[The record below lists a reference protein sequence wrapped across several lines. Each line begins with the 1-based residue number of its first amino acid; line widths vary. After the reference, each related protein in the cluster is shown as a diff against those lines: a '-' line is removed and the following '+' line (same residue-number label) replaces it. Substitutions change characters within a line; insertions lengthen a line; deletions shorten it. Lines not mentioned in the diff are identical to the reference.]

1 MEEKIETILNAVKE
15 GILIVDKEEK
25 ISFINEAYAEFI
37 EQSLE
42 EVKGKPIREIRPG
55 ARLPEVMHSG
65 EMQEQIHR
73 VENGK
78 EYFANMYP
86 IRKNG
91 VIVGGISTVT
101 FLENAKFL
109 AEMIGELNEKEAY
122 LDARMKEVNG
132 TRYDFDDIVYG
143 SEVTL
148 HCIEMAKKI
157 AHSDISVLL
166 QGESGCGK
174 ELYAQAIHNE
184 SERRSYPFIAINCA
198 VLSGNMLESELFGYE
213 SGAFTG
219 AQKGGKAGLFEI
231 ANKGTLF
238 LDEISEMDY
247 TLQAKL
253 LRALQERKIRRIG
266 GTKEI
271 DIDVRIIGACNVN
284 LEKYIEDKKFRQ
296 DLYYRIAAIPL
307 HLVPLRERKGDIG
320 PLLDNHLKK
329 ISIQNK
335 KKIGITDAARNTLLA
350 YHWPGNVRE
359 LENVLEYAT
368 LMMKGNTIDLEDL
381 PPTIMSKGNSES
393 QITLAERV
401 RQYERQQITSALEQF
416 GNSLDGKKKAAK
428 ALGISLATLYNKIGR
443 ETSS

>member
-1 MEEKIETILNAVKE
+1 MEKMENILNAVKE

-25 ISFINEAYAEFI
+25 ITFINDAYAKFI
-37 EQSLE
+37 EHTLE
-42 EVKGKPIREIRPG
+42 EVKGKPLKEIRPG
-55 ARLPEVMHSG
+55 AMLPEVMKSG
-65 EMQEQIHR
+65 KMQEQMHR

-86 IRKNG
+86 IRENG
-91 VIVGGISTVT
+91 EVVGGISTVT
-101 FLENAKFL
+101 FLENARFL

-143 SEVTL
+143 SEVTM

-213 SGAFTG
+213 NGAFTG

-253 LRALQERKIRRIG
+253 LRALQERKIRRVG

-271 DIDVRIIGACNVN
+271 DIDVRIIGACNVD
-284 LEKYIEDKKFRQ
+284 LEKYIEEKKFRQ

-307 HLVPLRERKGDIG
+307 HLVPLRERKGDIA
-320 PLLDNHLKK
+320 PLLEHHLKK

-335 KKIGITDAARNTLLA
+335 RKIGITESARNILME
-350 YHWPGNVRE
+350 YNWPGNVRE
-359 LENVLEYAT
+359 LENILEYAT
-368 LMMKGNTIDLEDL
+368 LMMSGDQIDVEDL
-381 PPTIMSKGNSES
+381 PPTIMSEGSSVKMP
-393 QITLAERV
+393 TLAERV
-401 RQYERQQITSALEQF
+401 HQYERQQVMSVLEQF
-416 GNSLDGKKKAAK
+416 GNTLEGKKKAAK
-428 ALGISLATLYNKIGR
+428 ALGISLATLYNKIGKGDV
-443 ETSS
+443 

>member
-1 MEEKIETILNAVKE
+1 MEKMENILNAVKE

-25 ISFINEAYAEFI
+25 ITFINDAYAEFI
-37 EQSLE
+37 EHTLE
-42 EVKGKPIREIRPG
+42 EVKGKALKEIRPG
-55 ARLPEVMHSG
+55 AMLPEVMKRG
-65 EMQEQIHR
+65 KIQEQMHR

-86 IRKNG
+86 IRENG
-91 VIVGGISTVT
+91 EVVGGISTVT
-101 FLENAKFL
+101 FLENARFL
-109 AEMIGELNEKEAY
+109 AEKIGELNEKEAY
-122 LDARMKEVNG
+122 LDARMKKVNG

-143 SEVTL
+143 SEVTM

-213 SGAFTG
+213 NGAFTG
-219 AQKGGKAGLFEI
+219 ARKGGKAGLFEI

-253 LRALQERKIRRIG
+253 LRALQERKIRRVG
-266 GTKEI
+266 GTREI
-271 DIDVRIIGACNVN
+271 DIDVRIIGACNVD
-284 LEKYIEDKKFRQ
+284 LEKYIEEKKFRQ

-307 HLVPLRERKGDIG
+307 HLVPLRERKGDIA
-320 PLLDNHLKK
+320 PLLEHHLKK
-329 ISIQNK
+329 ISIHNK
-335 KKIGITDAARNTLLA
+335 RKVGITEAARNILME
-350 YHWPGNVRE
+350 YNWPGNVRE
-359 LENVLEYAT
+359 LENILEYAT
-368 LMMKGNTIDLEDL
+368 LMMTGNQIDVEDL
-381 PPTIMSKGNSES
+381 PPTIMSEGSNVKMP
-393 QITLAERV
+393 TLAERV
-401 RQYERQQITSALEQF
+401 HQYERQQIMSVLEQF
-416 GNSLDGKKKAAK
+416 GNTLEGKKKAAK
-428 ALGISLATLYNKIGR
+428 ALGISLATLYNKIGKGDA
-443 ETSS
+443 

>member
-1 MEEKIETILNAVKE
+1 MEKMENILNAVKE

-25 ISFINEAYAEFI
+25 IMFINDAYAEFI
-37 EQSLE
+37 EHTLE
-42 EVKGKPIREIRPG
+42 EVKGKPLKEIRSG
-55 ARLPEVMHSG
+55 AMLPEVMKSG
-65 EMQEQIHR
+65 KMQEQMHR

-86 IRKNG
+86 IRENCE
-91 VIVGGISTVT
+91 VVGGISTVT
-101 FLENAKFL
+101 FLENARFL

-143 SEVTL
+143 SEVTM

-213 SGAFTG
+213 NGAFTG

-253 LRALQERKIRRIG
+253 LRALQERKIRRVG

-271 DIDVRIIGACNVN
+271 DIDVRIIGACNVD
-284 LEKYIEDKKFRQ
+284 LEKYIEEKKFRQ
-296 DLYYRIAAIPL
+296 DLYYRIAAIPI
-307 HLVPLRERKGDIG
+307 HLVPLRERKGDIA
-320 PLLDNHLKK
+320 PLLEHHLKK
-329 ISIQNK
+329 ISIHNK
-335 KKIGITDAARNTLLA
+335 RKVGITEAARNILME
-350 YHWPGNVRE
+350 YNWPGNVRE
-359 LENVLEYAT
+359 LENILEYAT
-368 LMMKGNTIDLEDL
+368 LMMTGNQIDVEDL
-381 PPTIMSKGNSES
+381 PPTIMSEGSSVKMP
-393 QITLAERV
+393 TLAERV
-401 RQYERQQITSALEQF
+401 HQYERQQIMSVLEQF
-416 GNSLDGKKKAAK
+416 GNTLEGKKKAAK
-428 ALGISLATLYNKIGR
+428 TLGISLATLYNKIGKGDA
-443 ETSS
+443 

>member
-1 MEEKIETILNAVKE
+1 METMENILNAVKE

-25 ISFINEAYAEFI
+25 ITFFNDAYAQFI
-37 EQSLE
+37 EHTLE
-42 EVKGKPIREIRPG
+42 EVKGKPLKEIRPG
-55 ARLPEVMHSG
+55 AMLPEVMKSG
-65 EMQEQIHR
+65 KMQEQMHR

-86 IRKNG
+86 IRKDG
-91 VIVGGISTVT
+91 EVVGGISTVT
-101 FLENAKFL
+101 FLENARFL

-122 LDARMKEVNG
+122 LDARMKKVNG

-143 SEVTL
+143 SEVTM

-213 SGAFTG
+213 NGAFTG

-253 LRALQERKIRRIG
+253 LRALQERKIRRVG

-271 DIDVRIIGACNVN
+271 DIDVRIIGACNVD
-284 LEKYIEDKKFRQ
+284 LEKYIEEKKFRQ

-307 HLVPLRERKGDIG
+307 HLVPLRERRGDIA
-320 PLLDNHLKK
+320 PLLEHHLKK

-335 KKIGITDAARNTLLA
+335 RKIGITEAARNILME
-350 YHWPGNVRE
+350 YNWPGNVRE
-359 LENVLEYAT
+359 LENILEYAT
-368 LMMKGNTIDLEDL
+368 LMMSGNQIDVEDL
-381 PPTIMSKGNSES
+381 PPTIMSEGSSVKMP
-393 QITLAERV
+393 TLAERV
-401 RQYERQQITSALEQF
+401 HQYERQQIMSVLEQF
-416 GNSLDGKKKAAK
+416 GNTLEGKKKAAK
-428 ALGISLATLYNKIGR
+428 ALGISLATLYNKIGKGDA
-443 ETSS
+443 

>member
-1 MEEKIETILNAVKE
+1 MEKMENILNAVKE

-25 ISFINEAYAEFI
+25 IMFINDAYAEFI
-37 EQSLE
+37 EHTLE
-42 EVKGKPIREIRPG
+42 EVKEKPLKEIRPG
-55 ARLPEVMHSG
+55 AMLPEVMKSG
-65 EMQEQIHR
+65 KMQEQMHR

-86 IRKNG
+86 IRENG
-91 VIVGGISTVT
+91 EVVGGISTVT
-101 FLENAKFL
+101 FLENARFL

-122 LDARMKEVNG
+122 LDARMKKVNG

-143 SEVTL
+143 SEVTM

-213 SGAFTG
+213 NGAFTG

-253 LRALQERKIRRIG
+253 LRALQERKIRRVG

-271 DIDVRIIGACNVN
+271 DIDVRIIGACNVD
-284 LEKYIEDKKFRQ
+284 LEKYIEEKKFRQ

-307 HLVPLRERKGDIG
+307 HLVPLRERKGDIA
-320 PLLDNHLKK
+320 PLLEHHLKK
-329 ISIQNK
+329 ISIHNK
-335 KKIGITDAARNTLLA
+335 RKVGITEAARNILME
-350 YHWPGNVRE
+350 YNWPGNVRE
-359 LENVLEYAT
+359 LENILEYAT
-368 LMMKGNTIDLEDL
+368 LMMNGNQIDVEDL
-381 PPTIMSKGNSES
+381 PPTIMSEGSSVKMP
-393 QITLAERV
+393 TLAERV
-401 RQYERQQITSALEQF
+401 HQYERQQIMSVLEQF
-416 GNSLDGKKKAAK
+416 GNTLEGKKKAAK
-428 ALGISLATLYNKIGR
+428 TLGISLATLYNKIGKGDA
-443 ETSS
+443 

>member
-1 MEEKIETILNAVKE
+1 MEKMENILNAVKE

-25 ISFINEAYAEFI
+25 IMFINDAYAEFI
-37 EQSLE
+37 EHTLE
-42 EVKGKPIREIRPG
+42 EVKGKPLKEIRPG
-55 ARLPEVMHSG
+55 AMLPEVMKSG
-65 EMQEQIHR
+65 KMQEQMHR

-86 IRKNG
+86 IRENG
-91 VIVGGISTVT
+91 EVVGGISTVT
-101 FLENAKFL
+101 FLENARFL

-143 SEVTL
+143 SEVTM

-213 SGAFTG
+213 NGAFTG

-253 LRALQERKIRRIG
+253 LRALQERKIRRVG

-271 DIDVRIIGACNVN
+271 DIDVRIIGACNVD
-284 LEKYIEDKKFRQ
+284 LEKYIEEKKFRQ
-296 DLYYRIAAIPL
+296 DLYYRIAAIPI
-307 HLVPLRERKGDIG
+307 HLVPLRERKGDIA
-320 PLLDNHLKK
+320 PLLEHHLKK
-329 ISIQNK
+329 ISIHNK
-335 KKIGITDAARNTLLA
+335 RKVGITEAARNILME
-350 YHWPGNVRE
+350 YNWPGNVRE
-359 LENVLEYAT
+359 LENILEYAT
-368 LMMKGNTIDLEDL
+368 LMMTGNQIDVEDL
-381 PPTIMSKGNSES
+381 PPTIMSEGSSVKMP
-393 QITLAERV
+393 TLAERV
-401 RQYERQQITSALEQF
+401 HQYERQQIMSVLEQF
-416 GNSLDGKKKAAK
+416 GNTLEGKKKAAK
-428 ALGISLATLYNKIGR
+428 TLGISLATLYNKIGKGDA
-443 ETSS
+443 

>member
-1 MEEKIETILNAVKE
+1 MEKMENILNAVKE

-25 ISFINEAYAEFI
+25 ITFINDAYAEFI
-37 EQSLE
+37 EHTLE
-42 EVKGKPIREIRPG
+42 EVKGKTLKEIRPG
-55 ARLPEVMHSG
+55 AMLPEVMKSG
-65 EMQEQIHR
+65 KMQEQMHR

-86 IRKNG
+86 IRENG
-91 VIVGGISTVT
+91 EVVGGISTVT
-101 FLENAKFL
+101 FLENARFL

-143 SEVTL
+143 SEITMN
-148 HCIEMAKKI
+148 CIEMAKKI

-198 VLSGNMLESELFGYE
+198 VLTGNMLESELFGYE
-213 SGAFTG
+213 NGAFTG

-253 LRALQERKIRRIG
+253 LRALQERKIRRVG

-271 DIDVRIIGACNVN
+271 DIDVRIIGACNVD
-284 LEKYIEDKKFRQ
+284 LEKYIEEKKFRQ

-307 HLVPLRERKGDIG
+307 HLVPLRERKGDIA
-320 PLLDNHLKK
+320 PLLEHHLKK

-335 KKIGITDAARNTLLA
+335 RKIGITESARNILME
-350 YHWPGNVRE
+350 YNWPGNVRE
-359 LENVLEYAT
+359 LENILEYAT
-368 LMMKGNTIDLEDL
+368 LMMSGNQIDVEDL
-381 PPTIMSKGNSES
+381 PPTIMSEGSSVKMS
-393 QITLAERV
+393 TLAERV
-401 RQYERQQITSALEQF
+401 HQYERQQIMSVLEQF
-416 GNSLDGKKKAAK
+416 GNTLEGKKKAAK
-428 ALGISLATLYNKIGR
+428 ALGISLATLYNKIGKGDA
-443 ETSS
+443 

>member
-1 MEEKIETILNAVKE
+1 
-15 GILIVDKEEK
+15 
-25 ISFINEAYAEFI
+25 
-37 EQSLE
+37 
-42 EVKGKPIREIRPG
+42 
-55 ARLPEVMHSG
+55 
-65 EMQEQIHR
+65 
-73 VENGK
+73 
-78 EYFANMYP
+78 
-86 IRKNG
+86 
-91 VIVGGISTVT
+91 
-101 FLENAKFL
+101 
-109 AEMIGELNEKEAY
+109 MIGELNEKEAY

-143 SEVTL
+143 SEVTM

-198 VLSGNMLESELFGYE
+198 VLTGNMLESELFGYE
-213 SGAFTG
+213 NGAFTG

-253 LRALQERKIRRIG
+253 LRALQERKIRRVG

-271 DIDVRIIGACNVN
+271 DIDVRIIGACNVD
-284 LEKYIEDKKFRQ
+284 LEKYIEEKKFRQ

-307 HLVPLRERKGDIG
+307 HLVPLRERRGDIA
-320 PLLDNHLKK
+320 PLLEHHLKK

-335 KKIGITDAARNTLLA
+335 RKIGITEAARNILME
-350 YHWPGNVRE
+350 YNWPGNVRE
-359 LENVLEYAT
+359 LENILEYAT
-368 LMMKGNTIDLEDL
+368 LMMSGTQIDVEDL
-381 PPTIMSKGNSES
+381 PPTIMSEGSSVKMP
-393 QITLAERV
+393 TLAERV
-401 RQYERQQITSALEQF
+401 HQYERQQIMSVLEQF
-416 GNSLDGKKKAAK
+416 GNTLEGKKKAAK
-428 ALGISLATLYNKIGR
+428 TLGISLATLYNKIGKGDV
-443 ETSS
+443 

>member
-1 MEEKIETILNAVKE
+1 MEKMENILNAVKE

-25 ISFINEAYAEFI
+25 IMFINDAYAEFI
-37 EQSLE
+37 EHTLE
-42 EVKGKPIREIRPG
+42 EVKEKPLKEIRPG
-55 ARLPEVMHSG
+55 AMLPEVMKSG
-65 EMQEQIHR
+65 KMQEQMHR

-86 IRKNG
+86 IRENG
-91 VIVGGISTVT
+91 EVVGGISTVT
-101 FLENAKFL
+101 FLENARFL

-143 SEVTL
+143 SEVTM

-213 SGAFTG
+213 NGAFTG

-253 LRALQERKIRRIG
+253 LRALQERKIRRVG

-271 DIDVRIIGACNVN
+271 DIDVRIIGACNVD
-284 LEKYIEDKKFRQ
+284 LEKYIEEKKFRQ

-307 HLVPLRERKGDIG
+307 HLVPLRERKGDIA
-320 PLLDNHLKK
+320 PLLEHHLKK
-329 ISIQNK
+329 ISIHNK
-335 KKIGITDAARNTLLA
+335 RKVGITEAARNILME
-350 YHWPGNVRE
+350 YNWPGNVRE
-359 LENVLEYAT
+359 LENILEYAT
-368 LMMKGNTIDLEDL
+368 LMMTGNQIDVEDL
-381 PPTIMSKGNSES
+381 PPTIMSEGSSVKMP
-393 QITLAERV
+393 TLAERV
-401 RQYERQQITSALEQF
+401 HQYERQQIMSVLEQF
-416 GNSLDGKKKAAK
+416 GNALEGKKKAAK
-428 ALGISLATLYNKIGR
+428 TLGISLATLYNKIGKGDA
-443 ETSS
+443 

>member
-1 MEEKIETILNAVKE
+1 MEKMENILNAVKE

-25 ISFINEAYAEFI
+25 IMFINDAYAEFI
-37 EQSLE
+37 EHTLE
-42 EVKGKPIREIRPG
+42 EVKEKPLKEIRPG
-55 ARLPEVMHSG
+55 AMLPEVMKSG
-65 EMQEQIHR
+65 KMQEQMHR

-86 IRKNG
+86 IRENG
-91 VIVGGISTVT
+91 EVVGGISTVT
-101 FLENAKFL
+101 FLENARFL

-143 SEVTL
+143 SEVTM

-213 SGAFTG
+213 NGAFTG

-253 LRALQERKIRRIG
+253 LRALQERKIRRVG

-271 DIDVRIIGACNVN
+271 DIDVRIIGACNVD
-284 LEKYIEDKKFRQ
+284 LEKYIEEKKFRQ

-307 HLVPLRERKGDIG
+307 HLVPLRERKGDIA
-320 PLLDNHLKK
+320 PLLEHHLKK
-329 ISIQNK
+329 ISIHNK
-335 KKIGITDAARNTLLA
+335 RKVGITEAARNILME
-350 YHWPGNVRE
+350 YNWPGNVRE
-359 LENVLEYAT
+359 LENILEYAT
-368 LMMKGNTIDLEDL
+368 LMMTGNQIDVEDL
-381 PPTIMSKGNSES
+381 PPTIMSEGSSVKMP
-393 QITLAERV
+393 TLAERV
-401 RQYERQQITSALEQF
+401 HQYERQQIMSVLEQF
-416 GNSLDGKKKAAK
+416 GNTLEGKKKAAK
-428 ALGISLATLYNKIGR
+428 TLGISLATLYNKIGKGDA
-443 ETSS
+443 

>member
-1 MEEKIETILNAVKE
+1 MEKMEIILNAVKE
-15 GILIVDKEEK
+15 GILIVDKEEN
-25 ISFINEAYAEFI
+25 ITFINDAYADFI
-37 EQSLE
+37 EHTLE
-42 EVKGKPIREIRPG
+42 EVRGKPLKLIRPG
-55 ARLPEVMHSG
+55 AKLPEVMKNG
-65 EMQEQIHR
+65 EMQEQMHR

-86 IRKNG
+86 IRKDG
-91 VIVGGISTVT
+91 EVVGGISTVT
-101 FLENAKFL
+101 FLENAKYL

-122 LDARMKEVNG
+122 LDARMKKVNG

-184 SERRSYPFIAINCA
+184 SERRNYPFIAINCA

-213 SGAFTG
+213 NGAFTG

-231 ANKGTLF
+231 ANQGTLF

-247 TLQAKL
+247 NLQAKL
-253 LRALQERKIRRIG
+253 LRALQERKIRRVG

-284 LEKYIEDKKFRQ
+284 LEKYIEEKKFRQ

-307 HLVPLRERKGDIG
+307 HLVPLRERKGDIA
-320 PLLDNHLKK
+320 PLLDNHLRK

-335 KKIGITDAARNTLLA
+335 KQIGITGEARNILLD
-350 YHWPGNVRE
+350 YNWPGNVRE
-359 LENVLEYAT
+359 LENILEYAT
-368 LMMKGNTIDLEDL
+368 LMMNGNTIDVEDL
-381 PPTIMSKGNSES
+381 PPTIMNGDSGEK
-393 QITLAERV
+393 QPTLAERV
-401 RQYERQQITSALEQF
+401 HQYERQQIMSALEQY
-416 GNSLDGKKKAAK
+416 GNTLEGKKKVAK
-428 ALGISLATLYNKIGR
+428 VLGISLATLYNKIGR
-443 ETSS
+443 D

>member
-1 MEEKIETILNAVKE
+1 MEKMENILNAVKE

-25 ISFINEAYAEFI
+25 ITFINDAYAEFI
-37 EQSLE
+37 EHTLE
-42 EVKGKPIREIRPG
+42 EVKGKPLKEIRSG
-55 ARLPEVMHSG
+55 AMLPEVMKRG
-65 EMQEQIHR
+65 KIQEQMHR

-86 IRKNG
+86 IRENG
-91 VIVGGISTVT
+91 EVVGGISTVT
-101 FLENAKFL
+101 FLENARFL
-109 AEMIGELNEKEAY
+109 AEKIGELNEKEAY
-122 LDARMKEVNG
+122 LDARMKKVNG

-143 SEVTL
+143 SEVTM

-213 SGAFTG
+213 NGAFTG
-219 AQKGGKAGLFEI
+219 ARKGGKAGLFEI

-253 LRALQERKIRRIG
+253 LRALQERKIRRVG
-266 GTKEI
+266 GTREI
-271 DIDVRIIGACNVN
+271 DIDVRIIGACNVD
-284 LEKYIEDKKFRQ
+284 LEKYIEEKKFRQ

-307 HLVPLRERKGDIG
+307 HLVPLRERKGDIA
-320 PLLDNHLKK
+320 PLLEHHLKK
-329 ISIQNK
+329 ISIHNK
-335 KKIGITDAARNTLLA
+335 RKVGITEAARNILME
-350 YHWPGNVRE
+350 YNWPGNVRE
-359 LENVLEYAT
+359 LENILEYAT
-368 LMMKGNTIDLEDL
+368 LMMTGNQIDVEDL
-381 PPTIMSKGNSES
+381 PPTIMSEGSNVKMP
-393 QITLAERV
+393 TLAERV
-401 RQYERQQITSALEQF
+401 HQYERQQIMSVLEQF
-416 GNSLDGKKKAAK
+416 GNTLEGKKKAAK
-428 ALGISLATLYNKIGR
+428 ALGISLATLYNKIGKGDA
-443 ETSS
+443 

>member
-1 MEEKIETILNAVKE
+1 MEKMENILNAVKE

-25 ISFINEAYAEFI
+25 ITFINDAYAEFI
-37 EQSLE
+37 EHTLE
-42 EVKGKPIREIRPG
+42 EVKGKTLKEIRPG
-55 ARLPEVMHSG
+55 AMLPEVMKSG
-65 EMQEQIHR
+65 KMQEQMHR

-86 IRKNG
+86 IRENG
-91 VIVGGISTVT
+91 EVVGGISTVT
-101 FLENAKFL
+101 FLENARFL

-143 SEVTL
+143 SEITMN
-148 HCIEMAKKI
+148 CIEMAKKI

-198 VLSGNMLESELFGYE
+198 VLTGNMLESELFGYE
-213 SGAFTG
+213 NGAFTG

-253 LRALQERKIRRIG
+253 LRALQERKIRRVG

-271 DIDVRIIGACNVN
+271 DIDVRIIGACNVD
-284 LEKYIEDKKFRQ
+284 LEKYIEEKKFRQ

-307 HLVPLRERKGDIG
+307 HLVPLRERKGDIA
-320 PLLDNHLKK
+320 PLLEHHLKK

-335 KKIGITDAARNTLLA
+335 RKIGITESARNILME
-350 YHWPGNVRE
+350 YNWPGNVRE
-359 LENVLEYAT
+359 LENILEYAT
-368 LMMKGNTIDLEDL
+368 LMMSGDQIDVEDL
-381 PPTIMSKGNSES
+381 PPTIMSEGSSVKMS
-393 QITLAERV
+393 TLAERV
-401 RQYERQQITSALEQF
+401 HQYERQQIMSVLEQF
-416 GNSLDGKKKAAK
+416 GNTLEGKKKAAK
-428 ALGISLATLYNKIGR
+428 ALGISLATLYNKIGKGDA
-443 ETSS
+443 

>member
-1 MEEKIETILNAVKE
+1 METMENILNAVKE

-25 ISFINEAYAEFI
+25 ITFFNDAYAKFI
-37 EQSLE
+37 EHTLK
-42 EVKGKPIREIRPG
+42 EVKGKPLKEIRPG
-55 ARLPEVMHSG
+55 AMLPEVMKSG
-65 EMQEQIHR
+65 KMQEQMYR

-86 IRKNG
+86 IRENG
-91 VIVGGISTVT
+91 EVVGGISTVT
-101 FLENAKFL
+101 FLENARFL

-143 SEVTL
+143 SEVTM

-213 SGAFTG
+213 NGAFTG

-247 TLQAKL
+247 SLQAKL
-253 LRALQERKIRRIG
+253 LRALQERKIRRVG

-271 DIDVRIIGACNVN
+271 DIDVRIIGACNVD
-284 LEKYIEDKKFRQ
+284 LEKYIEEKKFRQ

-307 HLVPLRERKGDIG
+307 HLVPLRERRGDIA
-320 PLLDNHLKK
+320 PLLEHHLKK

-335 KKIGITDAARNTLLA
+335 RKIGITEAARNILME
-350 YHWPGNVRE
+350 YNWPGNVRE
-359 LENVLEYAT
+359 LENILEYAT
-368 LMMKGNTIDLEDL
+368 LMMSGNQIDVEDL
-381 PPTIMSKGNSES
+381 PPTIMSEGSSVKMP
-393 QITLAERV
+393 TLAERV
-401 RQYERQQITSALEQF
+401 HQYERQQIMSVLEQF
-416 GNSLDGKKKAAK
+416 GNTLEGKKKAAK
-428 ALGISLATLYNKIGR
+428 ALGISLATLYNKIGKGD
-443 ETSS
+443 T

>member
-1 MEEKIETILNAVKE
+1 MENILNAVKE

-25 ISFINEAYAEFI
+25 ITFINDAYAEFI
-37 EQSLE
+37 EHTLE
-42 EVKGKPIREIRPG
+42 EVKGKALKEIRPG
-55 ARLPEVMHSG
+55 AMLPEVMKRG
-65 EMQEQIHR
+65 KIQEQMHR

-86 IRKNG
+86 IRENG
-91 VIVGGISTVT
+91 EVVGGISTVT
-101 FLENAKFL
+101 FLENARFL
-109 AEMIGELNEKEAY
+109 AEKIGELNEKEAY
-122 LDARMKEVNG
+122 LDARMKKVNG

-143 SEVTL
+143 SEVTM

-213 SGAFTG
+213 NGAFTG
-219 AQKGGKAGLFEI
+219 ARKGGKAGLFEI

-253 LRALQERKIRRIG
+253 LRALQERKIRRVG
-266 GTKEI
+266 GTREI
-271 DIDVRIIGACNVN
+271 DIDVRIIGACNVD
-284 LEKYIEDKKFRQ
+284 LEKYIEEKKFRQ

-307 HLVPLRERKGDIG
+307 HLVPLRERKGDIA
-320 PLLDNHLKK
+320 PLLEHHLKK
-329 ISIQNK
+329 ISIHNK
-335 KKIGITDAARNTLLA
+335 RKVGITEAARNILME
-350 YHWPGNVRE
+350 YNWPGNVRE
-359 LENVLEYAT
+359 LENILEYAT
-368 LMMKGNTIDLEDL
+368 LMMTGNQIDVEDL
-381 PPTIMSKGNSES
+381 PPTIMSEGSNVKMP
-393 QITLAERV
+393 TLAERV
-401 RQYERQQITSALEQF
+401 HQYERQQIMSVLEQF
-416 GNSLDGKKKAAK
+416 GNTLEGKKKAAK
-428 ALGISLATLYNKIGR
+428 ALGISLATLYNKIGKGDA
-443 ETSS
+443 

>member
-1 MEEKIETILNAVKE
+1 MENILNAVKE

-25 ISFINEAYAEFI
+25 ITFINDAYAEFI
-37 EQSLE
+37 EHTLE
-42 EVKGKPIREIRPG
+42 EVKGKPLKEIRPG
-55 ARLPEVMHSG
+55 AMLPEVMKSG
-65 EMQEQIHR
+65 NMQEQMHR

-86 IRKNG
+86 IRENG
-91 VIVGGISTVT
+91 EVVGGISTVT
-101 FLENAKFL
+101 FLENARFL

-143 SEVTL
+143 SEITMN
-148 HCIEMAKKI
+148 CIEMAKKI

-198 VLSGNMLESELFGYE
+198 VLTGNMLESELFGYE
-213 SGAFTG
+213 NGAFTG

-253 LRALQERKIRRIG
+253 LRALQERKIRRVG

-271 DIDVRIIGACNVN
+271 DIDVRIIGACNVD
-284 LEKYIEDKKFRQ
+284 LEKYIEEKKFRQ

-307 HLVPLRERKGDIG
+307 HLVPLRERKGDIA
-320 PLLDNHLKK
+320 PLLEHHLKK

-335 KKIGITDAARNTLLA
+335 RKIGITESARNILME
-350 YHWPGNVRE
+350 YNWPGNVRE
-359 LENVLEYAT
+359 LENILEYAT
-368 LMMKGNTIDLEDL
+368 LMMSGNQIDVEDL
-381 PPTIMSKGNSES
+381 PPTIMSEGSSVKMS
-393 QITLAERV
+393 TLAERV
-401 RQYERQQITSALEQF
+401 HQYERQQIMSVLEQF
-416 GNSLDGKKKAAK
+416 GNTLEGKKKAAK
-428 ALGISLATLYNKIGR
+428 ALGISLATLYNKIGKGDA
-443 ETSS
+443 

>member
-1 MEEKIETILNAVKE
+1 METMENILNAVKE

-25 ISFINEAYAEFI
+25 ITFFNDAYALFI
-37 EQSLE
+37 EHTLE
-42 EVKGKPIREIRPG
+42 EVKGKPLKEIRPG
-55 ARLPEVMHSG
+55 AMLPEVMKSG
-65 EMQEQIHR
+65 KMQEQMHR

-86 IRKNG
+86 IRENG
-91 VIVGGISTVT
+91 EVVGGISTVT
-101 FLENAKFL
+101 FLENARFL

-143 SEVTL
+143 SEVTM

-184 SERRSYPFIAINCA
+184 SERRSYPFVAINCA
-198 VLSGNMLESELFGYE
+198 VLTGNMLESELFGYE
-213 SGAFTG
+213 NGAFTG

-247 TLQAKL
+247 ILQAKL
-253 LRALQERKIRRIG
+253 LRALQERKIRRVG

-271 DIDVRIIGACNVN
+271 DIDVRIIGACNVD
-284 LEKYIEDKKFRQ
+284 LEKYIEEKKFRQ
-296 DLYYRIAAIPL
+296 DLYYRIAAILL
-307 HLVPLRERKGDIG
+307 HLVPLRERKGDIA
-320 PLLDNHLKK
+320 PLLEHHLKK

-335 KKIGITDAARNTLLA
+335 RKIGITESARNILME
-350 YHWPGNVRE
+350 YNWPGNVRE
-359 LENVLEYAT
+359 LENILEYAT
-368 LMMKGNTIDLEDL
+368 LMMSGDQIDVEDL
-381 PPTIMSKGNSES
+381 PPTIMSEGSSVKMP
-393 QITLAERV
+393 TLAERV
-401 RQYERQQITSALEQF
+401 RQYERQQIMSVLEQF
-416 GNSLDGKKKAAK
+416 GNTLEGKKKAAK
-428 ALGISLATLYNKIGR
+428 ALGISLATLYNKIGKGDA
-443 ETSS
+443 

>member
-1 MEEKIETILNAVKE
+1 METMENILNAVKE

-25 ISFINEAYAEFI
+25 ITFFNDAYAKFI
-37 EQSLE
+37 EHTLK
-42 EVKGKPIREIRPG
+42 EVKGKPLKEIRPG
-55 ARLPEVMHSG
+55 AMLPEVMKSG
-65 EMQEQIHR
+65 KMQEQMHR

-86 IRKNG
+86 IRENG
-91 VIVGGISTVT
+91 EVVGGISTVT
-101 FLENAKFL
+101 FLENARFL

-143 SEVTL
+143 SEVTM

-213 SGAFTG
+213 NGAFTG

-247 TLQAKL
+247 SLQAKL
-253 LRALQERKIRRIG
+253 LRALQERKIRRVG

-271 DIDVRIIGACNVN
+271 DIDVRIIGACNVD
-284 LEKYIEDKKFRQ
+284 LEKYIEEKKFRQ

-307 HLVPLRERKGDIG
+307 HLVPLRERRGDIA
-320 PLLDNHLKK
+320 PLLEHHLKK

-335 KKIGITDAARNTLLA
+335 RKIGITEAARNILME
-350 YHWPGNVRE
+350 YNWPGNVRE
-359 LENVLEYAT
+359 LENILEYAT
-368 LMMKGNTIDLEDL
+368 LMMSGNQIDVEDL
-381 PPTIMSKGNSES
+381 PPTIMSEGSSVKMP
-393 QITLAERV
+393 TLAERV
-401 RQYERQQITSALEQF
+401 HQYERQQIMSVLEQF
-416 GNSLDGKKKAAK
+416 GNTLEGKKKAAK
-428 ALGISLATLYNKIGR
+428 ALGISLATLYNKIGKGD
-443 ETSS
+443 T

>member
-1 MEEKIETILNAVKE
+1 MEKMENILNAVKE

-25 ISFINEAYAEFI
+25 ITFINDAYAEFI
-37 EQSLE
+37 EHTLE
-42 EVKGKPIREIRPG
+42 EVKGKPLKEIRPG
-55 ARLPEVMHSG
+55 AMLPEVMKRG
-65 EMQEQIHR
+65 KIQEQMHR

-86 IRKNG
+86 IRENG
-91 VIVGGISTVT
+91 EVVGGISTVT
-101 FLENAKFL
+101 FLENARFL
-109 AEMIGELNEKEAY
+109 AEKIGELNEKEAY
-122 LDARMKEVNG
+122 LDARMKKVNG

-143 SEVTL
+143 SEVTM

-213 SGAFTG
+213 NGAFTG
-219 AQKGGKAGLFEI
+219 ARKGGKAGLFEI

-253 LRALQERKIRRIG
+253 LRALQERKIRRVG
-266 GTKEI
+266 GTREI
-271 DIDVRIIGACNVN
+271 DIDVRIIGACNVD
-284 LEKYIEDKKFRQ
+284 LEKYIEEKKFRQ

-307 HLVPLRERKGDIG
+307 HLVPLRERKGDIA
-320 PLLDNHLKK
+320 PLLEHHLKK
-329 ISIQNK
+329 ISIHNK
-335 KKIGITDAARNTLLA
+335 RKVGITEAARNILME
-350 YHWPGNVRE
+350 YNWPGNVRE
-359 LENVLEYAT
+359 LENILEYAT
-368 LMMKGNTIDLEDL
+368 LMMTGNQIDVEDL
-381 PPTIMSKGNSES
+381 PPTIMSEGSNVKMP
-393 QITLAERV
+393 TLAERV
-401 RQYERQQITSALEQF
+401 HQYERQQIMSVLEQF
-416 GNSLDGKKKAAK
+416 GNTLEGKKKAAK
-428 ALGISLATLYNKIGR
+428 ALGISLATLYNKIGKGDA
-443 ETSS
+443 

>member
-1 MEEKIETILNAVKE
+1 MEKMETILNAVKE
-15 GILIVDKEEK
+15 GILIVDKEEN
-25 ISFINEAYAEFI
+25 ITFINDAYAEFI
-37 EQSLE
+37 EHTLE
-42 EVKGKPIREIRPG
+42 EVRGKPLKQIRPG
-55 ARLPEVMHSG
+55 AKLPEVMKRG
-65 EMQEQIHR
+65 EVQEQMHR

-78 EYFANMYP
+78 EYFANLYP
-86 IRKNG
+86 IRKDG
-91 VIVGGISTVT
+91 EIVGGISTVT

-109 AEMIGELNEKEAY
+109 AEMIGELNAKEAY

-143 SEVTL
+143 SNITL

-184 SERRSYPFIAINCA
+184 SERRNYPFIAINCA

-213 SGAFTG
+213 NGAFTG

-247 TLQAKL
+247 NLQAKL
-253 LRALQERKIRRIG
+253 LRALQERKIRRVG

-284 LEKYIEDKKFRQ
+284 LEKYIEEKKFRQ
-296 DLYYRIAAIPL
+296 DLYYRIAAVPL

-320 PLLDNHLKK
+320 PLLENHLKK

-335 KKIGITDAARNTLLA
+335 KRIGISEEARDVLMKYN
-350 YHWPGNVRE
+350 WPGNVRE

-368 LMMKGNTIDLEDL
+368 LMMSGNTIDLADL
-381 PPTIMSKGNSES
+381 PPTIMNEGNSEQQTS
-393 QITLAERV
+393 LTERV
-401 RQYERQQITSALEQF
+401 RQYERQQIMSVLEQY
-416 GNSLDGKKKAAK
+416 GNTLEGKKKAAK
-428 ALGISLATLYNKIGR
+428 ALRISLATLYNKIGK
-443 ETSS
+443 E